1 MSKRLETKLGR
12 ENLIFETGRMAK
24 QANGAV
30 MVQYG
35 GTVVLVTAV
44 ISKQPREGGSIDFVT
59 LTVEYQEKT
68 YAAGKIPGGFFK
80 REGRPSEKEVLTARL
95 IDRPI
100 RPLFPAGI
108 SHEIQVMALVLSH
121 DGENDPDILA
131 LNGASCALA
140 VSDSPFNYVIGAARV
155 GMVEGEFIINPTF
168 AELEKS
174 SLDIVV
180 VGTKETIVMIE
191 SGMNELT
198 EDVVLK
204 AIEFGHKSLIA
215 SIELQEKMKAECGR
229 PKETNLTINTI
240 DDGLYKKVKEL
251 SLSRIKE
258 VEHKATKEEREE
270 LMALIAKD
278 LILELVAEGSPW
290 TEPDVKAALVK
301 VEKEEVRR
309 TILQEKKRVDGRGF
323 KDIRQITCEVGVL
336 PRTHGSA
343 LFTRGQTQSLSVA
356 TLGTSADEQTID
368 ALEGET
374 SKSFM
379 LHYSFPPFSV
389 GEVKPVRGPG
399 RREIGHGALAERG
412 LKPIMPSKEEF
423 PYTVR
428 VVSEVLESN
437 GSSSMATVC
446 AATLSL
452 MDAGVPIKAPVGGIA
467 IGLVKEGG
475 NHVIL
480 TDIAGLED
488 HFGDMDFKVTGTEKG
503 VTAVQ
508 MDLKIDGIGLD
519 IVRQSLEQAREA
531 RMIVLE
537 KIKAALAEPRKELS
551 QYAPRIVAFKIN
563 PDKIRDVIGPGGKVI
578 RKIIE
583 ETGVTIDIED
593 DGTVN
598 VASADGEALKK
609 AIDIINKLTEAPE
622 VGKIYTGKVK
632 RIMPFGAFVEI
643 LPGQE
648 GLVHVSE
655 MSDQYVKNVEDI
667 VKLGDEFPV
676 KLVEIDDQNRLN
688 LSRKQAMPGYVP
700 GEEKPRELREP
711 REPREGRGETRF
723 GAFFSSPYLSLS
735 SSALYPMT
743 RTTSRS

>member
-1 MSKRLETKLGR
+1 MSNRVEAKLGR
-12 ENLIFETGRMAK
+12 QELIFETGKMAK
-24 QANGAV
+24 QAHGAV

-44 ISKQPREGGSIDFVT
+44 MSKEPREGGDIDFVP

-80 REGRPSEKEVLTARL
+80 REGKPSEKEVLTARL

-108 SHEIQVMALVLSH
+108 SHEIQIMSIVLSH
-121 DGENDPDILA
+121 DGENDPDVLA
-131 LNGASCALA
+131 VNAASCALA
-140 VSDSPFNYVIGAARV
+140 ISDIPFNYMIGAVRV
-155 GMVEGEFIINPTF
+155 GMIDGELVINPTF

-180 VGTKETIVMIE
+180 VGTKDKIVMIE
-191 SGMNELT
+191 SGMNELSE
-198 EDVVLK
+198 EDVVK
-204 AIEFGHKSLIA
+204 AIEFGHKNLCV
-215 SIELQEKMKAECGR
+215 SIELQEKLKQQCGKT
-229 PKETNLTINTI
+229 KETNVKYNAV
-240 DDGLYKKVKEL
+240 DEVLYNKVNEL
-251 SLSRIKE
+251 ALDRIKE
-258 VEHKATKEEREE
+258 VEQKASKEEREE
-270 LMALIAKD
+270 LMSVIGKELIEKLVVEGSAWIESDVKNALI
-278 LILELVAEGSPW
+278 
-290 TEPDVKAALVK
+290 K
-301 VEKEEVRR
+301 VEKEQVRKA
-309 TILQEKKRVDGRGF
+309 ILKDKRRVDGRGF
-323 KDIRQITCEVGVL
+323 KDIRPISCEVGTL

-343 LFTRGQTQSLSVA
+343 LFTRGQTQSLSVT

-412 LKPIMPSKEEF
+412 LKPVMPTKEEF
-423 PYTVR
+423 PYTIR

-437 GSSSMATVC
+437 GSSSMATAC

-452 MDAGVPIKAPVGGIA
+452 MDAGVPIKAPVAGIA

-475 NHVIL
+475 DFVVL

-503 VTAVQ
+503 ITAVQ
-508 MDLKIDGIGLD
+508 MDLKIDGIGYD
-519 IVRQSLEQAREA
+519 IIRESLSQAKEA
-531 RMIVLE
+531 RQTILG
-537 KIKAALAEPRKELS
+537 KIAQTLGEPRKELS
-551 QYAPRIVAFKIN
+551 QYAPRIVSFKIN

-583 ETGVTIDIED
+583 DTGVTIDIED

-598 VASADGEALKK
+598 VASADGIALQK
-609 AIDIINKLTEAPE
+609 AIDIINKLTEVPV
-622 VGKIYTGKVK
+622 VGKIYMGKVK

-643 LPGQE
+643 LPNQE

-655 MSDQYVKNVEDI
+655 LSDQYVKNVEDV
-667 VKLGDEFPV
+667 VKLGDEFEV
-676 KLVEIDDQNRLN
+676 KLMEIDDQNRLN
-688 LSRKQAMPGYVP
+688 LSRKATLPGAENAP
-700 GEEKPRELREP
+700 ERPPRER
-711 REPREGRGETRF
+711 REPREGRDER
-723 GAFFSSPYLSLS
+723 
-735 SSALYPMT
+735 
-743 RTTSRS
+743 RRHRK

>member
-1 MSKRLETKLGR
+1 MSYTYNKKRREKREKEKMSKRLETKLGR

-44 ISKQPREGGSIDFVT
+44 ISKQQRVGVDIDFVP
-59 LTVEYQEKT
+59 LTVEYQEKN

-108 SHEIQVMALVLSH
+108 SHEIQIMALVLSH

-140 VSDSPFNYVIGAARV
+140 VSDIPFNYMIGAARV
-155 GMVEGEFIINPTF
+155 GMIEGEFIVNPTF

-180 VGTKETIVMIE
+180 VGTKESIVMIE
-191 SGMNELT
+191 SGMNELP

-204 AIEFGHKSLIA
+204 AIDFGHKSLIA
-215 SIELQEKMKAECGR
+215 SIELQEKMKAECGK
-229 PKETNLTINTI
+229 PKGTDYTIKKI
-240 DDGLYKKVKEL
+240 DEGLYKKVKDL
-251 SLSRIKE
+251 SLGKIKE

-270 LMALIAKD
+270 MMSLIAED
-278 LILELVAEGSPW
+278 LVLKLVVEGSEL
-290 TEPDVKAALVK
+290 TEAEVKSALVK

-343 LFTRGQTQSLSVA
+343 LFTRGQTQSLAVT

-368 ALEGET
+368 ALEGES

-446 AATLSL
+446 AGTLSL
-452 MDAGVPIKAPVGGIA
+452 MDAGVPIKAPVSGIA
-467 IGLVKEGG
+467 IGLVKEGKSF
-475 NHVIL
+475 VIL

-508 MDLKIDGIGLD
+508 MDLKIDGIDLE
-519 IVRQSLEQAREA
+519 IVKQSLEQAREA
-531 RMIVLE
+531 RMIILE
-537 KIKAALAEPRKELS
+537 KIKAALAGPRAELS
-551 QYAPRIVAFKIN
+551 PYAPRIVSFKIN

-583 ETGVTIDIED
+583 DTGVTIDIED

-598 VASADGEALKK
+598 VASADGEALQK
-609 AIDIINKLTEAPE
+609 ALDIINGLTQMPE
-622 VGKIYTGKVK
+622 VGKIYNGKVK

-655 MSDQYVKNVEDI
+655 MSDQYVKNVEDV

-676 KLVEIDDQNRLN
+676 KLMEIDDQNRLN
-688 LSRKQAMPGYVP
+688 LSRKQAAPGYVP
-700 GEEKPRELREP
+700 GEEKPREHREP
-711 REPREGRGETRF
+711 RESSGHGDGRGERR
-723 GAFFSSPYLSLS
+723 YHKK
-735 SSALYPMT
+735 
-743 RTTSRS
+743 

>member
-1 MSKRLETKLGR
+1 MKKFETEYGR
-12 ENLIFETGRMAK
+12 NNLIFETGRMAK
-24 QANGAV
+24 QAGGAITI
-30 MVQYG
+30 QYG
-35 GTVVLVTAV
+35 GTVVLVTATMSKEPSKNAD
-44 ISKQPREGGSIDFVT
+44 ISFVP

-100 RPLFPAGI
+100 RPLFPEGI
-108 SHEIQVMALVLSH
+108 GHEIQIMALVLSH
-121 DGENDPDILA
+121 DGENDPDVLA
-131 LNGASCALA
+131 INAASCALGI
-140 VSDSPFNYVIGAARV
+140 SDIPFNYTIAAVRV
-155 GMVEGEFIINPTF
+155 GMLDGEFVLNPTF

-174 SLDIVV
+174 PMDLVV
-180 VGTKETIVMIE
+180 VGTKDNIIMIE
-191 SGMNELT
+191 SGMNEVP

-204 AIEFGHKSLIA
+204 AIEFGHKNLIP
-215 SIELQEKMKAECGR
+215 SVELQEKIKRECGR
-229 PKETNLTINTI
+229 PKSEDVTFNTV
-240 DDGLYKKVKEL
+240 DAELYNKVRGLALNK
-251 SLSRIKE
+251 IKE
-258 VEHKATKEEREE
+258 VELASSKEEREE
-270 LMALIAKD
+270 LMDLIAKNM
-278 LILELVAEGSPW
+278 IEALVVEGSPY
-290 TEPDVKAALVK
+290 TGAEVKAALVK
-301 VEKEEVRR
+301 IEKEEVRR
-309 TILQEKKRVDGRGF
+309 IVIDKKKRIDGRGF
-323 KDIRQITCEVGVL
+323 KDIREITCEVGVL

-343 LFTRGQTQSLSVA
+343 LFTRGQTQSLSVT

-389 GEVKPVRGPG
+389 GEVRPVRGPG

-412 LKPIMPSKEEF
+412 LKPVMPSKEDF

-446 AATLSL
+446 AGTLSL

-467 IGLVKEGG
+467 MGLVKE
-475 NHVIL
+475 NDKAVIL
-480 TDIAGLED
+480 TDISGLED

-503 VTAVQ
+503 TTAVQ
-508 MDLKIDGIGLD
+508 LDLKIDGISID
-519 IVRQSLEQAREA
+519 ILKAALEQAKEA
-531 RMIVLE
+531 RMFVLE
-537 KIKAALAEPRKELS
+537 KIKATIAVPRQELS
-551 QYAPRIVAFKIN
+551 QFAPRIVSFKIN

-583 ETGVTIDIED
+583 DTGVTIDIED

-598 VASADGEALKK
+598 VASADGEALQK
-609 AIDIINKLTEAPE
+609 ALDIINKLTESAE

-655 MSDQYVKNVEDI
+655 LSDKYVKNVEEV
-667 VKLGDEFPV
+667 VKLGDEFLV
-676 KLVEIDDQNRLN
+676 KLVEIDEQGRLN
-688 LSRKQAMPGYVP
+688 LSRKQAMPGAVSSE
-700 GEEKPRELREP
+700 GGKEE
-711 REPREGRGETRF
+711 RG
-723 GAFFSSPYLSLS
+723 
-735 SSALYPMT
+735 
-743 RTTSRS
+743 SRDRNERRRR